1 MCAFTQ
7 PNGRP
12 STIAKLS
19 NAPTT
24 LLDFGNHPDVFVEGI
39 GRIDDGGAV
48 THITWYVRQL
58 CDGKTNRVT
67 VLRVMVPTDA
77 LPLIARQLAQPANAD
92 TDLSN
97 WMIDA
102 AEDSSGLLN

>member
-1 MCAFTQ
+1 
-7 PNGRP
+7 
-12 STIAKLS
+12 
-19 NAPTT
+19 
-24 LLDFGNHPDVFVEGI
+24 
-39 GRIDDGGAV
+39 
-48 THITWYVRQL
+48 
-58 CDGKTNRVT
+58 
-67 VLRVMVPTDA
+67 VMVPTDA